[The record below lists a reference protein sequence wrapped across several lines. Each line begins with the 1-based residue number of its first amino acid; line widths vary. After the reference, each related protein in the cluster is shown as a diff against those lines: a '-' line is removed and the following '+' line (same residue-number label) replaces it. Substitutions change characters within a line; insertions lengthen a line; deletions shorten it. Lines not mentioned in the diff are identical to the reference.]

1 MIENE
6 ISGIIIEEAITV
18 HKTIGPGLLES
29 AYVHCLAFR
38 LAERGVSIKREVG
51 VPVVFEQVKLECGYR
66 ADMVVGGKV
75 VVEVKSIDA
84 IADSHVAQTLTYL
97 RFLNLRL
104 GILLNFNSVLMKNG
118 IRRVV
123 NNL

>member
-1 MIENE
+1 MIEHDT
-6 ISGIIIEEAITV
+6 SGIIIEEAITV

-29 AYVHCLAFR
+29 ADVHCLAFR

-84 IADSHVAQTLTYL
+84 IADIHVAQTLTYL

>member
-1 MIENE
+1 M
-6 ISGIIIEEAITV
+6 
-18 HKTIGPGLLES
+18 LES

-84 IADSHVAQTLTYL
+84 IADIHVAQTLTYL